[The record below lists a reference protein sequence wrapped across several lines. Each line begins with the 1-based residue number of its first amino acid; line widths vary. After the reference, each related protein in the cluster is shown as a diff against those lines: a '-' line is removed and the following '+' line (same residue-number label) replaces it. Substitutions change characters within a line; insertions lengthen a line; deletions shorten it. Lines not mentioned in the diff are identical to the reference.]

1 MEELNCK
8 VVFTI
13 PVGKGLPIYE
23 SVVVTWIVMA
33 ILVLLSII
41 LVRNLK
47 VENPG
52 KKQLALEAGYL
63 FFRNFFHNL
72 LGERGARYIPYM
84 TMIVLFIGL
93 SNIMGVF
100 GFVPPTK
107 DIGVTIGLAI
117 MSIILIEYSGIHQKG
132 TKGWLKALPSLF
144 PLCFP
149 SIYWSLESDRCLCVC
164 GCSGMYWG
172 SYVVMKL
179 IEIICPILLP
189 IPFNLYFDFFD
200 GFIQAYVFVFLTSLF
215 IGEAIE

>member
-52 KKQLALEAGYL
+52 KKQLALEAGY
-63 FFRNFFHNL
+63 L

-132 TKGWLKALPSLF
+132 TKGWLKSFAEPIPIMLPINILELGIRPLSLCMRLF
-144 PLCFP
+144 GNVL
-149 SIYWSLESDRCLCVC
+149 
-164 GCSGMYWG
+164 G

>member
-84 TMIVLFIGL
+84 TMIVLFMYAVVRECTGILCGNEADRNYL
-93 SNIMGVF
+93 SDF
-100 GFVPPTK
+100 AS
-107 DIGVTIGLAI
+107 DTI
-117 MSIILIEYSGIHQKG
+117 
-132 TKGWLKALPSLF
+132 
-144 PLCFP
+144 
-149 SIYWSLESDRCLCVC
+149 
-164 GCSGMYWG
+164 
-172 SYVVMKL
+172 
-179 IEIICPILLP
+179 
-189 IPFNLYFDFFD
+189 
-200 GFIQAYVFVFLTSLF
+200 
-215 IGEAIE
+215 

>member
-132 TKGWLKALPSLF
+132 TKGWLKSFA
-144 PLCFP
+144 
-149 SIYWSLESDRCLCVC
+149 E
-164 GCSGMYWG
+164 
-172 SYVVMKL
+172 
-179 IEIICPILLP
+179 P
-189 IPFNLYFDFFD
+189 IPIMLSHQYTGAWNPT
-200 GFIQAYVFVFLTSLF
+200 AVFVYAVVRECTGILC
-215 IGEAIE
+215 GNEADRNYLSDFASDTI

>member
-132 TKGWLKALPSLF
+132 TKGWLKSFAEPIPIMLP
-144 PLCFP
+144 
-149 SIYWSLESDRCLCVC
+149 INILE
-164 GCSGMYWG
+164 
-172 SYVVMKL
+172 L

>member
-1 MEELNCK
+1 MDCYGDSCIT
-8 VVFTI
+8 F
-13 PVGKGLPIYE
+13 YH
-23 SVVVTWIVMA
+23 
-33 ILVLLSII
+33 LSAEPE
-41 LVRNLK
+41 

-132 TKGWLKALPSLF
+132 TKGWLKALPEPIPHYSFPINILELGIRPLSL
-144 PLCFP
+144 CM
-149 SIYWSLESDRCLCVC
+149 R
-164 GCSGMYWG
+164 CSGMYWDL
-172 SYVVMKL
+172 MW
-179 IEIICPILLP
+179 
-189 IPFNLYFDFFD
+189 
-200 GFIQAYVFVFLTSLF
+200 
-215 IGEAIE
+215 

>member
-132 TKGWLKALPSLF
+132 TKGWLKSFA
-144 PLCFP
+144 
-149 SIYWSLESDRCLCVC
+149 E
-164 GCSGMYWG
+164 
-172 SYVVMKL
+172 
-179 IEIICPILLP
+179 PIPIMLP
-189 IPFNLYFDFFD
+189 INILELGIRPLSLCKMCIRDRQEADFTQNV
-200 GFIQAYVFVFLTSLF
+200 G
-215 IGEAIE
+215 G

>member
-93 SNIMGVF
+93 SDIMGVF

-107 DIGVTIGLAI
+107 GYRCDDRTGDYEHYPDRVFRDSPERDKGVAEKLCRA
-117 MSIILIEYSGIHQKG
+117 YSHYASHQYTG
-132 TKGWLKALPSLF
+132 AWNPTA
-144 PLCFP
+144 
-149 SIYWSLESDRCLCVC
+149 
-164 GCSGMYWG
+164 
-172 SYVVMKL
+172 
-179 IEIICPILLP
+179 
-189 IPFNLYFDFFD
+189 
-200 GFIQAYVFVFLTSLF
+200 VFVYAVVRECTGILC
-215 IGEAIE
+215 GNEADRNYLSDFASDTI